1 MSSQHH
7 RRKRI
12 AVLGATGSIGRQVLA
27 VIDQHADRFEAY
39 ALVCH
44 RQAHALVELGHA
56 HRARRLLV
64 LEAEAKLPAGVAR
77 GASALDELLQD
88 PAIDL
93 VVVGIAGAAALRPT
107 LTAIQAGHDVAIASK
122 EVLVM
127 AGDLVMQ
134 AARRRKVRILPVDSE
149 HSAIWQ
155 ALFGELTAGV
165 KRLVLTAS
173 GGPFWQRPLHDLEHV
188 TVAEALAHPRWHMG
202 RKISIDSATMMN
214 KGLEI
219 LEAHCLFQVPYDA
232 IDVVIHPQSIAHSLV
247 EFVDGSSKA
256 QLGLPDMRVP
266 IALALSYP
274 ERLANVVPPVDL
286 TAVGPL
292 EFFPLDPGRFPAVG
306 LARAAARAGGTQPAV
321 LNAAN
326 EAAVALFLAEQIPF
340 SRIPALVEQA
350 LAANPQQRGRSLDDM
365 LEADAWARRYIA
377 QAISEVQRA

>member
-1 MSSQHH
+1 MSGPAP
-7 RRKRI
+7 RKRI

-27 VIDQHADRFEAY
+27 VIGRHADRFEAY
-39 ALVCH
+39 GLVCH
-44 RQAHALVELGHA
+44 RQAHALVELGHR
-56 HRARRLLV
+56 HQARHLVV
-64 LEAEAKLPAGVAR
+64 LEGGAEIPPGVAH
-77 GASALDELLQD
+77 GAAALEELLQD

-107 LTAIQAGHDVAIASK
+107 LTAIEAGHDVALASK
-122 EVLVM
+122 EVLVI

-134 AARRRKVRILPVDSE
+134 AARRHGVRILPVDSE

-155 ALFGELTAGV
+155 ALFGESPASV
-165 KRLVLTAS
+165 RRLILTAS
-173 GGPFWQRPLHDLEHV
+173 GGPFWRRPLHDLEHV
-188 TVAEALAHPRWHMG
+188 TVAEALAHPRWKMG
-202 RKISIDSATMMN
+202 KKISIDSATMMN

-219 LEAHCLFQVPYDA
+219 LEAHCLFQVPYGA

-274 ERLANVVPPVDL
+274 ERLDHVVPPVDL
-286 TAVGPL
+286 AAVGPL
-292 EFFPLDPGRFPAVG
+292 EFFPLDPVRFPAVG
-306 LARAAARAGGTQPAV
+306 LARAAGQAAGTQPAV

-326 EAAVALFLAEQIPF
+326 EAAVALFLAERIPF
-340 SRIPALVEQA
+340 ARIPALVEQA
-350 LAANPQQRGRSLDDM
+350 LSANPQQRGHSLEDM
-365 LEADAWARRYIA
+365 LEADSWARRYIA